1 VGLPVIEGR
10 GFTGQ
15 DRRNTPPVAVINQTM
30 ARYFFGERSA
40 IGQRF
45 GFGTPL
51 VGSGIEIVGVVRD
64 AVYNGPRDHTPHMAY
79 LPMEQ
84 QMDGS
89 GFHGAPVLRD
99 LEVRAARGAAAAVA
113 AQLRRAIS
121 GVDPKLQVVAIST
134 LRQRV
139 GWSVAQERAM
149 VQLTGFFGALALT
162 LAAIGL
168 YGVMSYAVARR
179 TGEIGV
185 RMALGA
191 LAADVRRLIL
201 RETLALAAVGI
212 GLGLLAALLSM
223 RLVSSQLFGV
233 SPHDPATMLAATLL
247 VVSVAGLSGYL
258 PARRA
263 SRVDP
268 MVALRH
274 E

>member
-1 VGLPVIEGR
+1 
-10 GFTGQ
+10 
-15 DRRNTPPVAVINQTM
+15 M
-30 ARYFFGERSA
+30 A
-40 IGQRF
+40 
-45 GFGTPL
+45 
-51 VGSGIEIVGVVRD
+51 
-64 AVYNGPRDHTPHMAY
+64 
-79 LPMEQ
+79 
-84 QMDGS
+84 
-89 GFHGAPVLRD
+89 
-99 LEVRAARGAAAAVA
+99 
-113 AQLRRAIS
+113 
-121 GVDPKLQVVAIST
+121 
-134 LRQRV
+134 
-139 GWSVAQERAM
+139 
-149 VQLTGFFGALALT
+149 QLTGFFGALALT

-179 TGEIGV
+179 TSEIGV

-201 RETLALAAVGI
+201 RETLALAAAGI
-212 GLGLLAALLSM
+212 GLGLLAALLSL

-233 SPHDPATMLAATLL
+233 SPHDPATILAAALV

>member
-1 VGLPVIEGR
+1 
-10 GFTGQ
+10 
-15 DRRNTPPVAVINQTM
+15 M
-30 ARYFFGERSA
+30 A
-40 IGQRF
+40 
-45 GFGTPL
+45 
-51 VGSGIEIVGVVRD
+51 
-64 AVYNGPRDHTPHMAY
+64 
-79 LPMEQ
+79 
-84 QMDGS
+84 
-89 GFHGAPVLRD
+89 
-99 LEVRAARGAAAAVA
+99 
-113 AQLRRAIS
+113 
-121 GVDPKLQVVAIST
+121 
-134 LRQRV
+134 
-139 GWSVAQERAM
+139 
-149 VQLTGFFGALALT
+149 QLTGFFGALALA

-179 TGEIGV
+179 TSEIGV

-201 RETLALAAVGI
+201 RETLALAAAGI
-212 GLGLLAALLSM
+212 GLGLLAALLSL

-233 SPHDPATMLAATLL
+233 SPHDPATILAAALV

>member
-1 VGLPVIEGR
+1 
-10 GFTGQ
+10 
-15 DRRNTPPVAVINQTM
+15 
-30 ARYFFGERSA
+30 
-40 IGQRF
+40 
-45 GFGTPL
+45 
-51 VGSGIEIVGVVRD
+51 
-64 AVYNGPRDHTPHMAY
+64 
-79 LPMEQ
+79 
-84 QMDGS
+84 
-89 GFHGAPVLRD
+89 
-99 LEVRAARGAAAAVA
+99 
-113 AQLRRAIS
+113 
-121 GVDPKLQVVAIST
+121 
-134 LRQRV
+134 
-139 GWSVAQERAM
+139 M